1 MQNIRLDAGAA
12 ALLARLHG
20 AGYAA
25 YAVGGCVRDSLLGR
39 TPQDWDL
46 CTSARPE
53 QVLAL
58 FGEGQCIPTGLQHG
72 TVTIKY
78 GGQLYETTTFRTEG
92 AYTDGRHP
100 DEVHFV
106 PDVRQDLARRDFTIN
121 AMAYNDAEGLID
133 PFGGQQDLQQGILRA
148 VGDPATRFEEDALRI
163 LRLYRFAARFG
174 GELAARLEF
183 RTINGVAARI
193 IALYS
198 RMYGR
203 TPPELIR
210 NESET
215 TPLLMRLWQD
225 TNHEY
230 PAESTVK
237 DLRTAITYIKNMCLT
252 DAELD
257 ELETDI
263 ENLPD
268 LYRGYQKALKA
279 AHKMDYDDQLC
290 FALQILRGAP
300 AVAAAFR
307 KRYKYF
313 CVDESQDT
321 SKVQH
326 EIIRVLAQESGNI
339 FMVGDEDQS
348 IYGFR
353 AAYPQALMDFEKTYP
368 GAQIL
373 LMEQNYRST
382 EPILE
387 AANRFVARNRYR
399 RPKTIA
405 PTQGP
410 GAPLQIVTV
419 PRRADQLPFLFE
431 TAQHCDTGTVV
442 LFRNHESALPII
454 DLCERRGIPYA
465 CKAVDQTFFTNK
477 IVRNVTD
484 IFTLAAHPAD
494 GETFLRCYYKFGVP
508 VTRAQALFACNQAR
522 QYGQGCWTALLNE
535 DSIRPRTRAAMAD
548 VADGLARLPK
558 MAADDAVRF
567 LADQLG
573 YGKYLDKNGMDRTK
587 LAVLEMLGAQEPT
600 PRHLLRRLEKL
611 RSIIQN
617 HENPPGCRFLLST
630 IHSAKGLEYDR
641 VILLDVLDG
650 ILPAKPELCCRTPGE
665 TQQYEEDRRLFYVAM
680 TRARQQLVLF
690 DCAAER
696 SAFVDEVLSGLPGH
710 RKCHDAEPAGR
721 RTPPPAA
728 RAPLPPVD
736 VDSITAVGAHVRH
749 AVFGPGTV
757 ESVAGRR
764 VTVRFTAGPRTLD
777 AQVVAER
784 HLMWAE

>member
-1 MQNIRLDAGAA
+1 MDKAIFEAAHLA
-12 ALLARLHG
+12 ALNDQQRAAVEAVNGPVLLLAVPGSGKTTVLITRL
-20 AGYAA
+20 GYMTEVCGIAPEAILTMTYTVAA
-25 YAVGGCVRDSLLGR
+25 
-39 TPQDWDL
+39 TQ
-46 CTSARPE
+46 E
-53 QVLAL
+53 
-58 FGEGQCIPTGLQHG
+58 
-72 TVTIKY
+72 
-78 GGQLYETTTFRTEG
+78 
-92 AYTDGRHP
+92 
-100 DEVHFV
+100 
-106 PDVRQDLARRDFTIN
+106 
-121 AMAYNDAEGLID
+121 M
-133 PFGGQQDLQQGILRA
+133 RA
-148 VGDPATRFEEDALRI
+148 
-163 LRLYRFAARFG
+163 RFAARFG

-431 TAQHCDTGTVV
+431 TAQHCDTGTAV

-477 IVRNVTD
+477 IVRDVTD

-573 YGKYLDKNGMDRTK
+573 YGK
-587 LAVLEMLGAQEPT
+587 
-600 PRHLLRRLEKL
+600 
-611 RSIIQN
+611 
-617 HENPPGCRFLLST
+617 
-630 IHSAKGLEYDR
+630 
-641 VILLDVLDG
+641 
-650 ILPAKPELCCRTPGE
+650 
-665 TQQYEEDRRLFYVAM
+665 
-680 TRARQQLVLF
+680 
-690 DCAAER
+690 
-696 SAFVDEVLSGLPGH
+696 
-710 RKCHDAEPAGR
+710 
-721 RTPPPAA
+721 
-728 RAPLPPVD
+728 
-736 VDSITAVGAHVRH
+736 
-749 AVFGPGTV
+749 
-757 ESVAGRR
+757 
-764 VTVRFTAGPRTLD
+764 
-777 AQVVAER
+777 
-784 HLMWAE
+784 

>member
-1 MQNIRLDAGAA
+1 MDKSAFTAAHMAGLNPQQRAA
-12 ALLARLHG
+12 VEAVDGAVLLLAVPGSGKTTVLITRL
-20 AGYAA
+20 GYMTEVCGIAPESILTMTYTVAA
-25 YAVGGCVRDSLLGR
+25 TQEMRG
-39 TPQDWDL
+39 
-46 CTSARPE
+46 
-53 QVLAL
+53 
-58 FGEGQCIPTGLQHG
+58 
-72 TVTIKY
+72 
-78 GGQLYETTTFRTEG
+78 
-92 AYTDGRHP
+92 
-100 DEVHFV
+100 
-106 PDVRQDLARRDFTIN
+106 
-121 AMAYNDAEGLID
+121 
-133 PFGGQQDLQQGILRA
+133 
-148 VGDPATRFEEDALRI
+148 
-163 LRLYRFAARFG
+163 RFAARFG
-174 GELAARLEF
+174 GELAARMEF

-198 RMYGR
+198 RMYNR
-203 TPPELIR
+203 TAPELMR

-215 TPLLMRLWQD
+215 TPLLTRLWQEI
-225 TNHEY
+225 NHEY
-230 PAESTVK
+230 PTESTLK

-263 ENLPD
+263 DNLPE

-279 AHKMDYDDQLC
+279 AHKMDFDDQLC
-290 FALQILRGAP
+290 FALQILRAAP

-307 KRYKYF
+307 RRYKYF

-353 AAYPQALMDFEKTYP
+353 AAYPQALMEFEKTYK

-373 LMEQNYRST
+373 LMEENYRSR
-382 EPILE
+382 EPILA

-399 RPKTIA
+399 RPKTIQ
-405 PTQGP
+405 PTQG
-410 GAPLQIVTV
+410 GGDPLQIVEV
-419 PRRADQLPFLFE
+419 HRRADQLPFLFAAAQDCETE
-431 TAQHCDTGTVV
+431 TAV

-454 DLCERRGIPYA
+454 DLCERKGVPYG
-465 CKAVDQTFFTNK
+465 CKAVDATFFSNK
-477 IVRNVTD
+477 IVRDVTD

-494 GETFLRCYYKFGVP
+494 ADTFLRCYFKFGVP
-508 VTRAQALFACNQAR
+508 VTRAQALYACGQAR
-522 QYGQGCWTALLNE
+522 QYGQGCWTALINE

-548 VADGLARLPK
+548 VANGLARLPK

-587 LAVLEMLGAQEPT
+587 LEVLEMLGAQEPS
-600 PRHLLRRLEKL
+600 PRHLLHRLEVL
-611 RSIIQN
+611 RGIVQN
-617 HENPPGCRFLLST
+617 HVTPPGCKFILST

-650 ILPAKPELCCRTPGE
+650 ILPAKPELSCRTPAE

-680 TRARQQLVLF
+680 TRARQKLVLF
-690 DCAAER
+690 DCVMEQ
-696 SAFVDEVLSGLPGH
+696 STFIEEVLSGLPGH
-710 RKCHDAEPAGR
+710 RKRPDAEPAGR
-721 RTPPPAA
+721 RTTPPAP
-728 RAPLPPVD
+728 RAPMPPVG
-736 VDSITAVGAHVRH
+736 VESITAIGAKVRH

-757 ESVAGRR
+757 ESVDGRR
-764 VTVRFTAGPRTLD
+764 VTVRFAAGPRTLD

-784 HLMWAE
+784 RLMWAE